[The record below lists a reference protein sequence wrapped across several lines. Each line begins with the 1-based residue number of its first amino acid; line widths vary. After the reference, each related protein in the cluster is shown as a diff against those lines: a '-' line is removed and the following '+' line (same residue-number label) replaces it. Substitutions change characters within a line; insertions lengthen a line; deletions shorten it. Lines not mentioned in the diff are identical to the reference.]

1 MRYVAL
7 YLSNFPGE
15 DKSITIIIFTYIVI
29 NLKTISNLVLKN
41 NMVLKNLMFCF
52 RYITTGCNTLKL
64 ILKHF
69 GPVIKT
75 NIQSPAGSFGVDIS
89 REERYRKSVKCHAFL
104 VDIRSFLLKKQS
116 TPGTLGSTFKE
127 VTTLMENTLD

>member
-1 MRYVAL
+1 MHFAFQSYLFLYVRYIRDSAGTV
-7 YLSNFPGE
+7 
-15 DKSITIIIFTYIVI
+15 KSTF
-29 NLKTISNLVLKN
+29 
-41 NMVLKNLMFCF
+41 FF

-75 NIQSPAGSFGVDIS
+75 NIQSPVGSFGVDLS
-89 REERYRKSVKCHAFL
+89 REERYRKSVKCHEHL
-104 VDIRSFLLKKQS
+104 VKIRSFLLKKQT
-116 TPGTLGSTFKE
+116 TPGTVGSTFKE